1 MASRRIGLIGCG
13 DVSVVHIEA
22 LRDIEGLELVGIA
35 DTDPQ
40 ARARAAEATG
50 VPGFASTQ
58 ELIDGVHPDAVHV
71 TTPHDEHID
80 PSLTALAAGVHV
92 LQEKPLAHTLAEG
105 RRLVDA
111 AEAAGAAGA
120 AGEGAAGA
128 KTSGTKVG
136 ICFQNR
142 YNLAS
147 QRLHEMLGSGELGAV
162 RGAWASVV
170 WTRSADYYRARP
182 WRGTWEGSG
191 GGLLINQAIHT
202 LDLVQWLLGG
212 VERTDGHVATRKFGD
227 VIEVEDTAELLLHHP
242 GGATTSF
249 YATLTAP
256 QHRPVEIELDC
267 EHAYVSLRGGTE
279 GGLTIR
285 WADGRVDTVG
295 ERSVTSGGRSYWGV
309 SHELLIRD
317 FYERL
322 EEPEPFWIGP
332 REAMASMEILTE
344 AYRLSGVGPGA

>member
-1 MASRRIGLIGCG
+1 MTTRRIGLIGCG
-13 DVSVVHIEA
+13 DVSVVHFEA
-22 LRDIEGLELVGIA
+22 IKDIEGLELVGVA
-35 DTDPQ
+35 DSDPEAL
-40 ARARAAEATG
+40 ARATAATG

-58 ELIDGVHPDAVHV
+58 ELIDAVGPDAVHV
-71 TTPHDEHID
+71 TTPHHQHVG
-80 PSLTALAAGVHV
+80 PSLTALEAGVHV
-92 LQEKPLAHTLAEG
+92 LQEKPLAHTLEDG
-105 RRLVDA
+105 QRLVEALA
-111 AEAAGAAGA
+111 ASPADGP
-120 AGEGAAGA
+120 
-128 KTSGTKVG
+128 KIG

-170 WTRSADYYRARP
+170 WTRSADYYRAKP
-182 WRGTWEGSG
+182 WRGTWDGSG

-212 VERTDGHVATRKFGD
+212 VERTDGHVATRKYGD

-242 GGATTSF
+242 GGVTTSF

-256 QHRPVEIELDC
+256 QHRPVELELDC
-267 EHAYVSLRGGTE
+267 ENAYVTLRGGIE

-285 WADGRVDTVG
+285 WADGRVDTYG

-317 FYERL
+317 FYEHL
-322 EEPEPFWIGP
+322 EDPEPFWIGP
-332 REAMASMEILTE
+332 GEAMASLEILKE
-344 AYRLSGVGPGA
+344 AYRLSGVGPRA

>member
-1 MASRRIGLIGCG
+1 M
-13 DVSVVHIEA
+13 
-22 LRDIEGLELVGIA
+22 
-35 DTDPQ
+35 
-40 ARARAAEATG
+40 
-50 VPGFASTQ
+50 
-58 ELIDGVHPDAVHV
+58 DAV
-71 TTPHDEHID
+71 
-80 PSLTALAAGVHV
+80 AAAPADG
-92 LQEKPLAHTLAEG
+92 P
-105 RRLVDA
+105 
-111 AEAAGAAGA
+111 
-120 AGEGAAGA
+120 
-128 KTSGTKVG
+128 KVG

-170 WTRSADYYRARP
+170 WTRSADYYRAKP
-182 WRGTWEGSG
+182 WRGTWANSG

-212 VERTDGHVATRKFGD
+212 VERTDGHVATRKYGD
-227 VIEVEDTAELLLHHP
+227 VIEVEDTAELLLHH
-242 GGATTSF
+242 GGGITTSF

-256 QHRPVEIELDC
+256 RHRPVEIELDC
-267 EHAYVSLRGGTE
+267 ENAYVTLRGGTD

-317 FYERL
+317 FYARL
-322 EEPEPFWIGP
+322 DEPEPFWIGP
-332 REAMASMEILTE
+332 GEAMASLEILKE
-344 AYRLSGVGPGA
+344 AYRISGVGPGA

>member
-1 MASRRIGLIGCG
+1 MRTRRIGLIGCG
-13 DVSVVHIEA
+13 DVSVVHFEA
-22 LRDIEGLELVGIA
+22 IRDIEGLELVGVA
-35 DTDPQ
+35 DSDPQ

-50 VPGFASTQ
+50 VPGFADTQ
-58 ELIDGVHPDAVHV
+58 ELIDAVGPDAVHV
-71 TTPHDEHID
+71 TTPHHQHIG
-80 PSLTALAAGVHV
+80 PSLTALEAGLHV
-92 LQEKPLAHTLAEG
+92 LQEKPLAHTLADG

-111 AEAAGAAGA
+111 LAAAPADGP
-120 AGEGAAGA
+120 
-128 KTSGTKVG
+128 KVG

-170 WTRSADYYRARP
+170 WTRSADYYRAKP

-212 VERTDGHVATRKFGD
+212 VDRTDGHVATRKYGD
-227 VIEVEDTAELLLHHP
+227 VIEVEDTAELLLHH
-242 GGATTSF
+242 GGGVTTSF

-267 EHAYVSLRGGTE
+267 ERAYVSLRGGTD

-285 WADGRVDTVG
+285 WADGRVDTLG

-317 FYERL
+317 FYARL
-322 EEPEPFWIGP
+322 DQPEPFWIGP
-332 REAMASMEILTE
+332 GEAMASLEILTE

>member
-1 MASRRIGLIGCG
+1 MTRRIGLIGCG

-22 LRDIEGLELVGIA
+22 IRDIEDLELVGVA

-40 ARARAAEATG
+40 ALSRAMAATG
-50 VPGFASTQ
+50 VPGFAGAQ
-58 ELIDGVHPDAVHV
+58 ELIDAVGPDAVHV
-71 TTPHDEHID
+71 TTPHDQHVG
-80 PSLTALAAGVHV
+80 PSLAALAAGVHV
-92 LQEKPLAHTLAEG
+92 LQEKPLAHTLEEG
-105 RRLVDA
+105 RRLV
-111 AEAAGAAGA
+111 EALESTSTSPGAP
-120 AGEGAAGA
+120 
-128 KTSGTKVG
+128 KVG

-147 QRLHEMLGSGELGAV
+147 QRLHQLLGSGELGAV

-170 WTRSADYYRARP
+170 WTRSADYYRAKP
-182 WRGTWEGSG
+182 WRGTWASSG

-212 VERTDGHVATRKFGD
+212 VERTDGHVATRKYGE

-242 GGATTSF
+242 GGITTSF
-249 YATLTAP
+249 FATLTAP

-267 EHAYVSLRGGTE
+267 ERAYVTLRGGTD

-285 WADGRVDTVG
+285 WADGRVETLA

-322 EEPEPFWIGP
+322 DDPEPFWIGP
-332 REAMASMEILTE
+332 GEAMASLEILKD
-344 AYRLSGVGPGA
+344 AYRLSGVGPRG

>member
-1 MASRRIGLIGCG
+1 MTVRIGVIGCG
-13 DVSVVHIEA
+13 DVSVVHFEA
-22 LRDIEGLELVGIA
+22 IRDIEGLELVGVA

-40 ARARAAEATG
+40 ALARAVEATG

-58 ELIDGVHPDAVHV
+58 ELIDGVGPDAVHV
-71 TTPHDEHID
+71 TTPHDAHID

-92 LQEKPLAHTLAEG
+92 LQEKPLAHTLEEG

-111 AEAAGAAGA
+111 VAAAPADGP
-120 AGEGAAGA
+120 
-128 KTSGTKVG
+128 KVG

-170 WTRSADYYRARP
+170 WTRSADYYRAKP
-182 WRGTWEGSG
+182 WRGTWANSG

-212 VERTDGHVATRKFGD
+212 VERTDGHVATRKYGD
-227 VIEVEDTAELLLHHP
+227 VIEVEDTAELLLHH
-242 GGATTSF
+242 GGGITTSF

-256 QHRPVEIELDC
+256 RHRPVEIELDC
-267 EHAYVSLRGGTE
+267 ENAYVTLRGGTD

-317 FYERL
+317 FYARL
-322 EEPEPFWIGP
+322 DEPEPFWIGP
-332 REAMASMEILTE
+332 GEAMASLEILKE
-344 AYRLSGVGPGA
+344 AYRISGVGPGA

>member
-1 MASRRIGLIGCG
+1 MTTRRIGLVGCG
-13 DVSVVHIEA
+13 DVSVVHFEA
-22 LRDIEGLELVGIA
+22 IRDIEGLELVGVA
-35 DTDPQ
+35 DCDPEAL
-40 ARARAAEATG
+40 ARATAATG
-50 VPGFASTQ
+50 APGFTGTQ
-58 ELIDGVHPDAVHV
+58 ELIDAVGPDAVHV
-71 TTPHDEHID
+71 TTPHDQHVG
-80 PSLTALAAGVHV
+80 PSLTALEAGVHV
-92 LQEKPLAHTLAEG
+92 LQEKPLAHTLEAG
-105 RRLVDA
+105 RRLVEALDA
-111 AEAAGAAGA
+111 SPAGGP
-120 AGEGAAGA
+120 E
-128 KTSGTKVG
+128 VG

-147 QRLHEMLGSGELGAV
+147 RRLHEMLGSGELGAV

-170 WTRSADYYRARP
+170 WARSADYYRAKP
-182 WRGTWEGSG
+182 WRGTWANSG

-202 LDLVQWLLGG
+202 LDLVQWLMGG
-212 VERTDGHVATRKFGD
+212 VERTDGHVATRKYGD
-227 VIEVEDTAELLLHHP
+227 VIEVEDTAELLLHH
-242 GGATTSF
+242 GGGITTTF

-267 EHAYVSLRGGTE
+267 EDAYVTLRGGLD

-317 FYERL
+317 FYARL
-322 EEPEPFWIGP
+322 DEPEPFWIGP
-332 REAMASMEILTE
+332 GEAMASLEILKE

>member
-1 MASRRIGLIGCG
+1 MTTRRIGLIGCG

-22 LRDIEGLELVGIA
+22 IRDIEGLELVGVA
-35 DTDPQ
+35 DTDPEAL
-40 ARARAAEATG
+40 ARATAATG

-58 ELIDGVHPDAVHV
+58 ELIDAVGPDAVHV
-71 TTPHDEHID
+71 TTPHHQHIG
-80 PSLTALAAGVHV
+80 PSLTALEAGVHV
-92 LQEKPLAHTLAEG
+92 LQEKPLAHTLDEG

-111 AEAAGAAGA
+111 LARIPAGGP
-120 AGEGAAGA
+120 
-128 KTSGTKVG
+128 KVG

-147 QRLHEMLGSGELGAV
+147 RRLHEMLGSGELGAV

-170 WTRSADYYRARP
+170 WTRSAEYYRAKP

-212 VERTDGHVATRKFGD
+212 VERTDGHVATRKYAD

-242 GGATTSF
+242 GGITTSF

-267 EHAYVSLRGGTE
+267 ENAYVILHGGTD
-279 GGLTIR
+279 GGLTIQI
-285 WADGRVDTVG
+285 GRAHV
-295 ERSVTSGGRSYWGV
+295 
-309 SHELLIRD
+309 
-317 FYERL
+317 
-322 EEPEPFWIGP
+322 
-332 REAMASMEILTE
+332 
-344 AYRLSGVGPGA
+344 

>member
-1 MASRRIGLIGCG
+1 MRTRRIGLIGCG
-13 DVSVVHIEA
+13 DVSVVHFEA
-22 LRDIEGLELVGIA
+22 IKDIEGLELVGVA
-35 DTDPQ
+35 DTDPD
-40 ARARAAEATG
+40 ARARATAATG

-58 ELIDGVHPDAVHV
+58 ELLDAVSPDAVHV
-71 TTPHDEHID
+71 TTPHDQHIE

-92 LQEKPLAHTLAEG
+92 LQEKPLAHTLDEG

-111 AEAAGAAGA
+111 LAAAPADGP
-120 AGEGAAGA
+120 
-128 KTSGTKVG
+128 KVG

-147 QRLHEMLGSGELGAV
+147 QKLRELLDSGQLGAV

-170 WTRSADYYRARP
+170 WTRSADYYRAKP
-182 WRGTWEGSG
+182 WRGTWDGSG

-202 LDLVQWLLGG
+202 LDLVQWLVGG
-212 VERTDGHVATRKFGD
+212 VERTDGHVATRKYGE
-227 VIEVEDTAELLLHHP
+227 VIEVEDTAELLLHH
-242 GGATTSF
+242 GDGVTTSF

-267 EHAYVSLRGGTE
+267 ENAYVLLRGGTD
-279 GGLTIR
+279 GGLTVR
-285 WADGRVDTVG
+285 WTDGRVDHTE

-332 REAMASMEILTE
+332 AEAMTSLEILKE
-344 AYRLSGVGPGA
+344 AYRVTGVGPQT

>member
-1 MASRRIGLIGCG
+1 MTVRIGLVGCG
-13 DVSVVHIEA
+13 DVSVVHFEA
-22 LRDIEGLELVGIA
+22 IRDIEGLELVGVA
-35 DTDPQ
+35 DRDPE
-40 ARARAAEATG
+40 ALARAAAATG
-50 VPGFASTQ
+50 VPGFAGAQ
-58 ELIDGVHPDAVHV
+58 ELIDAVGPDAVHV
-71 TTPHDEHID
+71 TTPHDEHVG
-80 PSLTALAAGVHV
+80 PSLTALEAGVHV
-92 LQEKPLAHTLAEG
+92 LQEKPLAHTLEEG
-105 RRLVDA
+105 RRLVEALDA
-111 AEAAGAAGA
+111 SPAGGP
-120 AGEGAAGA
+120 E
-128 KTSGTKVG
+128 VG

-170 WTRSADYYRARP
+170 WTRSADYYRAKP
-182 WRGTWEGSG
+182 WRGTWANSG

-212 VERTDGHVATRKFGD
+212 VERTDGHVATRKYGD
-227 VIEVEDTAELLLHHP
+227 VIEVEDTAELLLHH
-242 GGATTSF
+242 GGGITTSF

-256 QHRPVEIELDC
+256 RHRPVEIELDC
-267 EHAYVSLRGGTE
+267 ENAYVTLRGGTD

-317 FYERL
+317 FYARL
-322 EEPEPFWIGP
+322 DEPEPFWIGP
-332 REAMASMEILTE
+332 GEAMASLEILKE
-344 AYRLSGVGPGA
+344 AYRISGVGPGA

>member
-1 MASRRIGLIGCG
+1 MTARRIGLIGCG
-13 DVSVVHIEA
+13 DVSVVHFEA
-22 LRDIEGLELVGIA
+22 IRDIEGLELVGVA
-35 DTDPQ
+35 DSDPEAL
-40 ARARAAEATG
+40 ARATAATG

-58 ELIDGVHPDAVHV
+58 ELIDAVGPDAVHV
-71 TTPHDEHID
+71 TTPHHQHVG
-80 PSLTALAAGVHV
+80 PSLTALEAGVHV
-92 LQEKPLAHTLAEG
+92 LQEKPLAHTLEDG
-105 RRLVDA
+105 RRLVEALA
-111 AEAAGAAGA
+111 ASPADGP
-120 AGEGAAGA
+120 
-128 KTSGTKVG
+128 KIG

-170 WTRSADYYRARP
+170 WTRSADYYRAKP
-182 WRGTWEGSG
+182 WRGTWDGSG

-212 VERTDGHVATRKFGD
+212 VERTDGHVATRKYGE

-242 GGATTSF
+242 GGVTTSF
-249 YATLTAP
+249 FATLTAP
-256 QHRPVEIELDC
+256 QHRPVELELDC
-267 EHAYVSLRGGTE
+267 ERAYVTLRGGTE

-285 WADGRVDTVG
+285 WADGRVDTLG

-332 REAMASMEILTE
+332 GEAMTTLEILKE
-344 AYRLSGVGPGA
+344 AYRLSGVGPRG

>member
-1 MASRRIGLIGCG
+1 MTRRIGLIGCG
-13 DVSVVHIEA
+13 DVSVVHFEA
-22 LRDIEGLELVGIA
+22 IRDIEGLELVGVA

-40 ARARAAEATG
+40 ARSRAAAATG
-50 VPGFASTQ
+50 VPGFAGTR
-58 ELIDGVHPDAVHV
+58 ELIDALGPDAVHV
-71 TTPHDEHID
+71 TTPHDQHIG
-80 PSLTALAAGVHV
+80 PSLTALEAGVHV
-92 LQEKPLAHTLAEG
+92 LQEKPLAHTLEEG

-111 AEAAGAAGA
+111 LASASTSPGAP
-120 AGEGAAGA
+120 
-128 KTSGTKVG
+128 KVG

-147 QRLHEMLGSGELGAV
+147 RHLAEMLGTGELGAV

-170 WTRSADYYRARP
+170 WTRSADYFRAKP
-182 WRGTWEGSG
+182 WRGTWAGSG

-212 VERTDGHVATRKFGD
+212 VERTDGHVATRKYGD

-242 GGATTSF
+242 GGITTSF

-256 QHRPVEIELDC
+256 QHRPVELELDC
-267 EHAYVSLRGGTE
+267 ERAYLTLRGGTD
-279 GGLTIR
+279 GGLTSR
-285 WADGRVDTVG
+285 WADGRVETLA

-322 EEPEPFWIGP
+322 DEPEPFWIGP
-332 REAMASMEILTE
+332 GEAMASLEILKE

>member
-1 MASRRIGLIGCG
+1 
-13 DVSVVHIEA
+13 VVHFEA
-22 LRDIEGLELVGIA
+22 IRDIEGLELVGVA

-40 ARARAAEATG
+40 ARARASEATG
-50 VPGFASTQ
+50 VPGFATTQ
-58 ELIDGVHPDAVHV
+58 ELIDAVGPDAVHV
-71 TTPHDEHID
+71 TTPHHEHVG

-92 LQEKPLAHTLAEG
+92 LQEKPLAHTLEDG
-105 RRLVDA
+105 QRLVEALA
-111 AEAAGAAGA
+111 AAPADGP
-120 AGEGAAGA
+120 
-128 KTSGTKVG
+128 KVG

-170 WTRSADYYRARP
+170 WTRSAEYYRAKP

-212 VERTDGHVATRKFGD
+212 VERTDGHVATRKYGE

-242 GGATTSF
+242 GGVTTSF

-256 QHRPVEIELDC
+256 QHRPVELELDC
-267 EHAYVSLRGGTE
+267 ENAYVTLRGGTD
-279 GGLTIR
+279 GGLTIG
-285 WADGRVDTVG
+285 WKDGRVDTIG

-317 FYERL
+317 FYARL

-332 REAMASMEILTE
+332 GEAMKSLEILKE
-344 AYRLSGVGPGA
+344 SYRLSGVGPQA

>member
-1 MASRRIGLIGCG
+1 MTVRIGVIGCG
-13 DVSVVHIEA
+13 DVSVVHFEA
-22 LRDIEGLELVGIA
+22 IRDIEGLELVGVA

-40 ARARAAEATG
+40 ALARAVEATG

-58 ELIDGVHPDAVHV
+58 ELIDGVGPDAVHV
-71 TTPHDEHID
+71 TTPHDAHID

-92 LQEKPLAHTLAEG
+92 LQEKPLAHTLEEG

-111 AEAAGAAGA
+111 VAAAPADGP
-120 AGEGAAGA
+120 
-128 KTSGTKVG
+128 KVG

-170 WTRSADYYRARP
+170 WTRSADYYRAKP
-182 WRGTWEGSG
+182 WRVTWANSG

-212 VERTDGHVATRKFGD
+212 VERTDGHVATRKYGD
-227 VIEVEDTAELLLHHP
+227 VIEVEDTAELLLHH
-242 GGATTSF
+242 GGGITTSF

-256 QHRPVEIELDC
+256 RHRPVEIELDC
-267 EHAYVSLRGGTE
+267 ENAYVTLRGGTD

-317 FYERL
+317 FYARL
-322 EEPEPFWIGP
+322 DEPEPFWIGP
-332 REAMASMEILTE
+332 GEAMASLEILKE
-344 AYRLSGVGPGA
+344 AYRISGVGPGA